1 MTDFIMQFMDFIK
14 NIVAAIQDMVKQIRA
29 KNDEG

>member
-1 MTDFIMQFMDFIK
+1 MTDFIMKFMDVIK
-14 NIVAAIQDMVKQIRA
+14 SIVGAIQDMVKQTRA